1 MPVDQDSLD
10 KWPQLKNLMRRFST
24 RHRIGMDDIE
34 TEKDQN
40 RRLRKQGVQAGY
52 RSYAEGQL
60 RSNFDAFRERNEK
73 YRDYSEMSEDAAV
86 SGGLDIYADE
96 ASQADTVD
104 RHVVKVEGDDEAV
117 VEEIERLLYQVLRVD
132 EKAWDH
138 IRRLCTYGDAP
149 YEIKFRKDFRGVY
162 DLVRLDHRRF
172 DRIEDNNKL
181 VGFRLRAAVYDPR
194 RSGKTM
200 SWGNAAAAEK
210 GGESDLSPFRM
221 VHFRLPDASD
231 SIYGRSVLEA
241 ARRTWRQVRLMEDS
255 IVIYRISRGAER
267 RVFYVNVGNLAED
280 EAEGYIKNL
289 MAKFRKKPFINPR
302 TNEID
307 DKANPLAW
315 DEDFFI
321 PIQDNK
327 DNTRI
332 EQLPGGQNMG
342 EIEDLKYFRMKIDSE
357 MKIPSSY
364 LSRDGNFD
372 SKSGLSQQDIRF
384 SRTIDRIQRS
394 YIDGLNKVCFIHLM
408 LRGFTYKQITSF
420 TLRMTPPSAL
430 AELLRLDALSMKLET
445 VSTARG
451 TEVLPDIYILTEI
464 LGLGEDEA
472 NELLQLKLQQDQQ
485 KAQGE
490 AAAGAAG
497 GGGGGGLGGM
507 GGGEGGPTGGAV
519 GDLTGGGAPPP
530 DGTQPGEE
538 QQPGAEGAP
547 PAQPGTPEMA
557 SLLNRKA
564 INEGYHFALNE
575 WVAKKKSS
583 KTTKRRAQTS
593 TFEHLF
599 MRNEMGGL
607 NVKLGDGSKTLNES
621 LLRTKSKLITENEK
635 DFKKLFEE
643 KVKLE
648 KQRLLT
654 ESL

>member
-1 MPVDQDSLD
+1 MPVDQNTIDR
-10 KWPQLKNLMRRFST
+10 WPELKTLARRFVT
-24 RHRIGMDDIE
+24 RHRIGMDDVE

-52 RSYAEGQL
+52 RSYADGQF
-60 RSNFDAFRERNEK
+60 RANFDAWRARNEK
-73 YRDYSEMSEDAAV
+73 YRDYAEMSEDAAV

-96 ASQADTVD
+96 ASQEDAVD
-104 RHVVKVEGDDEAV
+104 HHIVKVEGDDEDV

-132 EKAWDH
+132 DKTWDT

-162 DLVRLDHRRF
+162 DLVRMDHRRF

-181 VGFRLRAAVYDPR
+181 VGFRLRSAVYDPR

-221 VHFRLPDASD
+221 IHFRLPDASD

-321 PIQDNK
+321 PIQDSK

-357 MKIPSSY
+357 LKIPSSY

-384 SRTIDRIQRS
+384 SRTISRIQRS

-408 LRGFTYKQITSF
+408 LRGFNYKQITSF

-507 GGGEGGPTGGAV
+507 GGGEGAPTGGAV
-519 GDLTGGGAPPP
+519 GDLTGGGTPPP
-530 DGTQPGEE
+530 DGSQPGQE

-557 SLLNRKA
+557 SLINRKA
-564 INEGYHFALNE
+564 ITEGYNRSVNE
-575 WVAKKKSS
+575 WIVKKKASRP
-583 KTTKRRAQTS
+583 TKRRIQTS
-593 TFEHLF
+593 AFEHLF
-599 MRNEMGGL
+599 AHNEMGGL
-607 NVKLGDGSKTLNES
+607 NVTFGDGSKTLNES
-621 LLRTKSKLITENEK
+621 LLKTQNKLINENEK
-635 DFKKLFEE
+635 SFKESFEK
-643 KVKLE
+643 KVEIE

-654 ESL
+654 ESV